1 MKYYTVKIPME
12 GYNNYIISTNGEVF
26 RVTDT
31 GKLKELSQS
40 LSAVGQY
47 KVNLYNSVTK
57 KQTTI
62 ETRLLVY
69 RSFINESYRDSL
81 VHLDGNTSNNSIDNI
96 ATLEEVMTAYRKC
109 SEKFPNLCKIE
120 RKIKL

>member
-47 KVNLYNSVTK
+47 KVNL
-57 KQTTI
+57 
-62 ETRLLVY
+62 
-69 RSFINESYRDSL
+69 
-81 VHLDGNTSNNSIDNI
+81 
-96 ATLEEVMTAYRKC
+96 
-109 SEKFPNLCKIE
+109 
-120 RKIKL
+120 